1 MTGTFPHNDL
11 LPGLPP
17 RAYGA
22 GQRDQLSTA
31 IATHIHCAPVVLQC
45 INASPCGHV
54 SGEIDQ
60 ASLLP
65 FCFLIS
71 LLLNKESLS
80 LEEQL
85 CSPVN

>member
-1 MTGTFPHNDL
+1 MTCYQDYL
-11 LPGLPP
+11 LGHMDQ
-17 RAYGA
+17 ASMT
-22 GQRDQLSTA
+22 QLSTA
-31 IATHIHCAPVVLQC
+31 TAAHIHCAPVVLQC
-45 INASPCGHV
+45 INASPCGHM
-54 SGEIDQ
+54 SGEVDQ